1 MSVGASPRVSERTP
15 SVRSVLRTQSSVD
28 VYFCPSAGEKPSVW
42 RRDLI
47 TSIGKMHGHSC
58 SGA

>member
-28 VYFCPSAGEKPSVW
+28 VYFCPSAGEKPSV
-42 RRDLI
+42 
-47 TSIGKMHGHSC
+47 
-58 SGA
+58 